1 MKVRI
6 LAILNEL
13 FNDAYNLAVGAVLTL
28 FGYFAPVRETI
39 HILFFFFLLDVIFGY
54 LVARKMRG
62 EKWQP
67 KIIWE
72 KTMIKMLVA
81 SLMVITAHLL
91 DKIAPSSYL
100 TIREFVGWFI
110 SGVVLSSV
118 WENFHTLTKWKIIV
132 KLNETL
138 KEKLK
143 FKNTNEADEKNDES
157 SGDSSLT

>member
-6 LAILNEL
+6 ASILNEL
-13 FNDAYNLAVGAVLTL
+13 FNDVYNLVVGAIFSL
-28 FGYFAPVRETI
+28 FGYFSPIRETM

-54 LVARKMRG
+54 LVARKVRG

-72 KTMIKMLVA
+72 KTIIKMLVA

-91 DKIAPSSYL
+91 DQIAPSSYL

-118 WENFHTLTKWKIIV
+118 WENFHTLTKWKIVV

-143 FKNTNEADEKNDES
+143 FKNEEDVKDEEGNK
-157 SGDSSLT
+157 

>member
-6 LAILNEL
+6 ASILNEL
-13 FNDAYNLAVGAVLTL
+13 FNDVYNLVVGAIFSL
-28 FGYFAPVRETI
+28 FGYFSPIRETM
-39 HILFFFFLLDVIFGY
+39 HVLFFFFLLDVIFGY
-54 LVARKMRG
+54 LVARKVRG

-72 KTMIKMLVA
+72 KTIIKMLVA
-81 SLMVITAHLL
+81 SLMVITAHML

-118 WENFHTLTKWKIIV
+118 WENFHTLTKWKIVV
-132 KLNETL
+132 KLSETL
-138 KEKLK
+138 NEKLK
-143 FKNTNEADEKNDES
+143 FKNVEDVKDEEGNK
-157 SGDSSLT
+157 

>member
-6 LAILNEL
+6 ASILNEL
-13 FNDAYNLAVGAVLTL
+13 FNDVYNLIVGAIFSL
-28 FGYFAPVRETI
+28 FGYFSPIRETM

-54 LVARKMRG
+54 LVARKVRG

-72 KTMIKMLVA
+72 KTIIKMLVA
-81 SLMVITAHLL
+81 SLMVITAHML

-118 WENFHTLTKWKIIV
+118 WENFHTLTKWKIVV
-132 KLNETL
+132 KLSETL
-138 KEKLK
+138 SEKLK
-143 FKNTNEADEKNDES
+143 FKDTEDAEDEEDK
-157 SGDSSLT
+157 

>member
-1 MKVRI
+1 M
-6 LAILNEL
+6 
-13 FNDAYNLAVGAVLTL
+13 
-28 FGYFAPVRETI
+28 

-54 LVARKMRG
+54 LVARKTRG

-72 KTMIKMLVA
+72 KTIIKMLVA

-91 DKIAPSSYL
+91 DQIAPSSIL

-110 SGVVLSSV
+110 SGIVLSSV
-118 WENFHTLTKWKIIV
+118 WENFYTLTKWKIV
-132 KLNETL
+132 VRLHETL

-143 FKNTNEADEKNDES
+143 FENKEDVEDEE
-157 SGDSSLT
+157 GDK

>member
-1 MKVRI
+1 MKIRI
-6 LAILNEL
+6 ASVLNEL
-13 FNDAYNLAVGAVLTL
+13 FNDAYNLAVGAVFTL
-28 FGYFAPVRETI
+28 FGYFAPIKETI

-81 SLMVITAHLL
+81 SLIVITAHLL
-91 DKIAPSSYL
+91 DQIAPNSYL

-110 SGVVLSSV
+110 SGIVLSSV

-143 FKNTNEADEKNDES
+143 FKNKDEANEANDKNSD
-157 SGDSSLT
+157 DTSLI

>member
-6 LAILNEL
+6 ASILNEL
-13 FNDAYNLAVGAVLTL
+13 FNDVYNLVVGAIFSL
-28 FGYFAPVRETI
+28 FGYFSPIRETM

-54 LVARKMRG
+54 LVARKVRG

-72 KTMIKMLVA
+72 KTIIKMLVA
-81 SLMVITAHLL
+81 SLMVITAHML

-118 WENFHTLTKWKIIV
+118 WENFHTLTKWKIVV
-132 KLNETL
+132 KLSETL
-138 KEKLK
+138 SEKLK
-143 FKNTNEADEKNDES
+143 FKNVEDVKDEE
-157 SGDSSLT
+157 GDK

>member
-6 LAILNEL
+6 VSILNEL
-13 FNDAYNLAVGAVLTL
+13 FNDVYNLVVGAIFSL
-28 FGYFAPVRETI
+28 FGYLSPIRETM

-54 LVARKMRG
+54 LVARKTRG

-72 KTMIKMLVA
+72 KTIIKMLVA

-91 DKIAPSSYL
+91 DQIAPSSIL

-110 SGVVLSSV
+110 SGIVLSSV
-118 WENFHTLTKWKIIV
+118 WENFHTLTKWKIV
-132 KLNETL
+132 VRLNETL
-138 KEKLK
+138 KKKLK
-143 FKNTNEADEKNDES
+143 FENVENVKDEE
-157 SGDSSLT
+157 GDK

>member
-6 LAILNEL
+6 ASILNEL
-13 FNDAYNLAVGAVLTL
+13 FNDAYNLAVGAVFTL
-28 FGYFAPVRETI
+28 LGYFTPIKETI

-132 KLNETL
+132 RLNETL

-143 FKNTNEADEKNDES
+143 FKNTKADDENDEVS
-157 SGDSSLT
+157 DDTSLI